1 MFPPLTERVLDAM
14 RPALAAFDLN
24 RLEAETYTIYA
35 LTEQMHLGYLNPAW
49 FEFARENNGAA
60 IETHFGLGTP
70 VLTGISPPLQDHYE
84 ALLHRS
90 RRLGQ
95 AVESRYLCPS
105 STLER
110 VFLLRILPLTSG
122 GWLVHNALVVQQ
134 AHGDEARPFT
144 SEYRDR
150 RGLIVQC
157 SSCRRV
163 RYGSDVNRWDWVP
176 ALLDNRFDPV
186 SHGLCEPCLGFVFP
200 PEPSDSANVAAS
212 R

>member
-1 MFPPLTERVLDAM
+1 MYPPLAERLLDAM

-35 LTEQMHLGYLNPAW
+35 LTDQMALGYLNPAW
-49 FEFARENNGAA
+49 FKFAHENSGAA
-60 IETHFGLGTP
+60 VANRFGLGTP
-70 VLTGISPPLQDHYE
+70 ILAGISPPLQDHYE
-84 ALLHRS
+84 ALLQLS
-90 RRLGQ
+90 LSSGQ
-95 AVESRYLCPS
+95 AAESRYLCPS
-105 STLER
+105 SKLER
-110 VFLLRILPLTSG
+110 VFLLRILPLSPG
-122 GWLVHNALVVQQ
+122 GWLVHNALVVQH
-134 AHGDEARPFT
+134 AHSDEARPFT

-176 ALLDNRFDPV
+176 ALLDNHYDPV

-200 PEPSDSANVAAS
+200 PPPSELGNVTTA
-212 R
+212 